1 MKYRYNSISSLKD
14 VLELR
19 AKIFNENGVL
29 SGWIDRFRNSR
40 LIYYALMGTV
50 IAPDRTRNSILSTFD
65 QKVRIFSMQN
75 DLVQMMNRNTLELR
89 SVGDRKSAVFLI
101 MPDEKTTYHRLISLF
116 VKQSYEY
123 LIFLAQSRNG
133 AAFSTR
139 INYILDEF
147 STLPTIKDFPAMITA
162 ARSRNIR
169 FNLVVQSQKQL
180 QSRYEAEAETIKSN
194 CNNWI
199 FLTSRELSLLKEIS
213 ELAGTVSGKPLI
225 SVSALQHLK
234 KNDGEALVFSNRLF
248 PFITRLE
255 DISIYDNEQYEV
267 RPLNKRPVPI
277 ASHVHIEDAEDT
289 IERVPNGFKKR
300 NGDLGRRK

>member
-1 MKYRYNSISSLKD
+1 M
-14 VLELR
+14 ELH
-19 AKIFNENGVL
+19 
-29 SGWIDRFRNSR
+29 S
-40 LIYYALMGTV
+40 
-50 IAPDRTRNSILSTFD
+50 
-65 QKVRIFSMQN
+65 Q
-75 DLVQMMNRNTLELR
+75 
-89 SVGDRKSAVFLI
+89 
-101 MPDEKTTYHRLISLF
+101 
-116 VKQSYEY
+116 
-123 LIFLAQSRNG
+123 
-133 AAFSTR
+133 
-139 INYILDEF
+139 
-147 STLPTIKDFPAMITA
+147 
-162 ARSRNIR
+162 IR

-234 KNDGEALVFSNRLF
+234 KNDGEALVFRNRLF

-267 RPLNKRPVPI
+267 RPLKKRPVPI

-289 IERVPNGFKKR
+289 TERALNGFKKTEDEEMDKDEVIILKLESADDVEKESYVSVDDE
-300 NGDLGRRK
+300 GTLQAVFSIFKEKFKDEFDFTDD

>member
-180 QSRYEAEAETIKSN
+180 Q
-194 CNNWI
+194 
-199 FLTSRELSLLKEIS
+199 LSLIHIFS
-213 ELAGTVSGKPLI
+213 SVLAFVLITVNIVI
-225 SVSALQHLK
+225 SVDDFNKCAGIVLMFA
-234 KNDGEALVFSNRLF
+234 GALVVVFGVFRMLLYYSSKIKFGILKTIFSYVIGLLLLIAG
-248 PFITRLE
+248 FIIGNQL
-255 DISIYDNEQYEV
+255 YVYW
-267 RPLNKRPVPI
+267 L
-277 ASHVHIEDAEDT
+277 
-289 IERVPNGFKKR
+289 
-300 NGDLGRRK
+300 